1 MKTNLEENFEQA
13 FYDDPED
20 LVAGV
25 RVLIIDDEK
34 MARAQLSLVCSSA
47 TDLNIYA
54 VSCGSIAEGLNLL
67 SEKPFD
73 VVLLDKDLNSE
84 NSGEYRNG
92 IEAIPEVLA
101 IRPSIQ
107 TLVVT
112 GSKDLKDC
120 VRAMQLGAFGYVHKA
135 DPEAYLLEQIRKA
148 SQLATLKLAEER
160 FHRQKKIEEGKL
172 DFDGRSNTSKALKK
186 RLSAVAETSRPVLL
200 TGETGTGKTTAAK
213 FIHDYRAQFL
223 KQSNRPFLAL
233 NMGALPA
240 NLVEGELF
248 GHERGAFTDAK
259 DAKPGYFEMADGG
272 TLFLDEIGE
281 APLEL
286 QVKLLKVIE
295 EGKFRRVGG
304 TKERSS
310 SFKLICATNRD
321 LEKMVREGSFRED
334 LFMRIS
340 TFIVPIPSLRERRED
355 IPDIIR
361 SVFVK
366 CCRENN
372 KNLNFKDIP
381 QDLMQALVNNPP
393 RGNIRGLEQFLS
405 RLLVLAPQDKNGSP
419 QLTSWRQIE
428 ELSGRQRQ
436 SKRGLSVR
444 KIRTRQLIFD
454 DPDFPGAREF
464 TEEIIDKIIKD
475 SKPQFKNQ
483 REMATALKITPG
495 ALSQRLKRLKQSE
508 GTDEG

>member
-1 MKTNLEENFEQA
+1 MKANVEEKIEQS
-13 FYDDPED
+13 FYDDPDD

-25 RVLIIDDEK
+25 KVLIIDDEK
-34 MARAQLSLVCSSA
+34 MARAQLSLACSSS
-47 TDLNIYA
+47 TDLNIHA
-54 VSCGSIAEGLNLL
+54 ASCSSIAEGLNLL
-67 SEKPFD
+67 SERSFD
-73 VVLLDKDLNSE
+73 VVLLDKDLNPGSD
-84 NSGEYRNG
+84 SDYKNG
-92 IEAIPEVLA
+92 IEAIPGILG
-101 IRPSIQ
+101 IQ
-107 TLVVT
+107 PNIQILMVT

-135 DPEAYLLEQIRKA
+135 DPESYLLEQIRKA
-148 SQLATLKLAEER
+148 SQVAEMKCSEER
-160 FHRQKKIEEGKL
+160 FARQKQIQQGKL
-172 DFDGRSNTSKALKK
+172 EFDGRSNTSKALKK

-223 KQSNRPFLAL
+223 KQSNRPFLAI

-259 DAKPGYFEMADGG
+259 EAKPGYFEMADGG

-321 LEKMVREGSFRED
+321 LDKMVREGNFRED

-340 TFIVPIPSLRERRED
+340 TFVVSIPSLTDRRED

-372 KNLNFKDIP
+372 KNLNYEDIP

-405 RLLVLAPQDKNGSP
+405 RLLVLAPQDKSGQP
-419 QLTSWRQIE
+419 QLSSWRQIE
-428 ELSGRQRQ
+428 GLTGRQKQ
-436 SKRGLSVR
+436 GKRGLSIR
-444 KIRTRQLIFD
+444 KIRTTQLLFD
-454 DPDFPGAREF
+454 DPNFPGAREF
-464 TEEIIDKIIKD
+464 AEEIIDKMIKD
-475 SKPQFKNQ
+475 SKPQFRNQ
-483 REMATALKITPG
+483 REMAAALKITPG
-495 ALSQRLKRLKQSE
+495 ALSQRLKRLKQNE
-508 GTDEG
+508 VEDES